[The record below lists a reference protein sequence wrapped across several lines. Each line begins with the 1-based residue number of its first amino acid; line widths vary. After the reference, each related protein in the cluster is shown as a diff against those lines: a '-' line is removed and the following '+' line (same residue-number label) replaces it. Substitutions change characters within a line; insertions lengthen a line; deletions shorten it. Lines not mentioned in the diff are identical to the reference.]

1 MEEKDLQ
8 AGEPLAETKISGENS
23 YTTQQSRVVEMAAS
37 EPLGEEAVKKDPA
50 SEPSARE
57 RLKGSVLEE
66 KKTAKASDFMR
77 PGGLFEGY
85 EITNAKEMPLFIRV
99 FAASALAH
107 LVIFAA
113 ALQLPAV
120 VQTTCDSTE
129 FTQQLCDTMYVASLL
144 SNSDRSFADKDYDPT
159 QIPDAENGVQ
169 EVVFI
174 NDSDFTYPEGY
185 WTLRDELE
193 GRTSVDDLAMV
204 SNSSD
209 PTLNPTMH
217 NLNAAPG
224 FNTAP
229 SASSPGSSMFGRKQ
243 VLPKHNPK
251 AFVETPEDDSASTA
265 SPQGGQLTGGG
276 RKVTESGN
284 SNGGGATT
292 NAGQP
297 KNPTTTT
304 ATAQSSEPAEDIYN
318 KKPLYDLLDKMVD
331 FREVQQNNFYQP
343 FQYSIAG
350 TIDKDGKLVTEGVPT
365 FNGVDPKM
373 QEIVKASVAAFSD
386 SGMFKLLTDIQSKK
400 VKITF
405 VQDGNQFN
413 VKLET
418 EQESE
423 RKAKGLF
430 NVFNIALGLGKN
442 SVSSDIA
449 KELKQNDPKRA
460 QKEQV
465 TLDLL
470 NKANLR
476 RDGNIIIIEAAVDNS
491 FAESMYQ
498 TYKKDL
504 DEKKNQPGNS
514 TLSTNGSGGVK

>member
-8 AGEPLAETKISGENS
+8 AGEQLAETKISGENS
-23 YTTQQSRVVEMAAS
+23 YTTQQGQAVEMAAS
-37 EPLGEEAVKKDPA
+37 EPLGEESIKKDPA

-57 RLKGSVLEE
+57 RLRGSVLEE
-66 KKTAKASDFMR
+66 KKTAKTSDFMR

-159 QIPDAENGVQ
+159 QIPDAENGGVQ

-193 GRTSVDDLAMV
+193 GRTSVDELAMV
-204 SNSSD
+204 GNSSD
-209 PTLNPTMH
+209 PTLNPTMQ
-217 NLNAAPG
+217 NLNTTSG

-229 SASSPGSSMFGRKQ
+229 STSSGSSMFGRKQ

-251 AFVETPEDDSASTA
+251 AFVERPENDAVPTA
-265 SPQGGQLTGGG
+265 SPQEGPLTGGG

-284 SNGGGATT
+284 NNGGAT

-297 KNPTTTT
+297 KNPSTTT
-304 ATAQSSEPAEDIYN
+304 ATAQSNEPAEDIYN

-442 SVSSDIA
+442 SISSDIA

-460 QKEQV
+460 QREQV

-470 NKANLR
+470 SKANLR
-476 RDGNIIIIEAAVDNS
+476 RDGSNIIIEATVDNS

-504 DEKKNQPGNS
+504 DEKKKPAR
-514 TLSTNGSGGVK
+514 